1 MPIGVYSLGG
11 SKGRST
17 GGPYLLDMK
26 FTRKV
31 VKTNDWYYK
40 PGSSASWA
48 RRSKSGGK
56 GNGAKIGVSRLGGN
70 TAS

>member
-1 MPIGVYSLGG
+1 MPVGVYSLGG
-11 SKGRST
+11 SNGRPT
-17 GGPYLLDMK
+17 GQPYLLLNMK

-31 VKTNDWYYK
+31 VKTNDWYYT

-56 GNGAKIGVSRLGGN
+56 GNGAKIGVSRLGGK
-70 TAS
+70 TS